1 MKYRHEERAAEL
13 MERLYREEE
22 GIMRAERYD
31 ATRTGH
37 ARGFKKGIKEGKL
50 EDARKMKELGD
61 SIERIQIITG
71 LPLETIK
78 QL

>member
-1 MKYRHEERAAEL
+1 MKAE
-13 MERLYREEE
+13 
-22 GIMRAERYD
+22 
-31 ATRTGH
+31 
-37 ARGFKKGIKEGKL
+37 KL

-71 LPLETIK
+71 LPLETIE